1 MPDTHRTIRF
11 GARSS
16 RLATWDRRPC
26 TAADLIKLAM
36 INIWRKLNE
45 EGLRAKMIM
54 QVHDELVFEVPKSE
68 LDQVKE
74 LVKGEMEQAIDL
86 NVPIH
91 VDMGV
96 GGNWFE
102 AH

>member
-1 MPDTHRTIRF
+1 
-11 GARSS
+11 
-16 RLATWDRRPC
+16 
-26 TAADLIKLAM
+26 
-36 INIWRKLNE
+36 
-45 EGLRAKMIM
+45 MIM
-54 QVHDELVFEVPKSE
+54 QVHDELVFEVPKFE

-86 NVPIH
+86 NVPIQ

>member
-1 MPDTHRTIRF
+1 
-11 GARSS
+11 
-16 RLATWDRRPC
+16 
-26 TAADLIKLAM
+26 M
-36 INIWRKLNE
+36 INIWRKLND

-74 LVKGEMEQAIDL
+74 LVKGEMEQAIEL
-86 NVPIH
+86 NVPIQ
-91 VDMGV
+91 VEMGV

>member
-1 MPDTHRTIRF
+1 
-11 GARSS
+11 
-16 RLATWDRRPC
+16 
-26 TAADLIKLAM
+26 M
-36 INIWRKLNE
+36 INIWRKLND

-68 LDQVKE
+68 LDEVKE

-86 NVPIH
+86 NVPIQ